1 MKKPALKTVLKV
13 GGVVALGVSS
23 VLSAMDTDK
32 TTQEFVKK
40 LADTMTKK
48 GESSVGLLFFLYLPN
63 V

>member
-1 MKKPALKTVLKV
+1 MKKPALKTILNV

-48 GESSVGLLFFLYLPN
+48 GES
-63 V
+63 